1 VCSNQFS
8 SLPREKLLCYNR
20 DPFSLAKQL
29 FSSLFNSWR
38 RQCEQSNRHGARPE
52 NSGGE
57 MNVYETLYLRDDEMD
72 EFGDSG
78 AYGESLEENFE
89 EEEEEE
95 EAELPGVTGAE
106 AETPMPP
113 APMPIGG
120 GGGGGSSKPAA
131 KKAVPKK
138 AAPKKKAKKK
148 AAKKAAKRKPARKA
162 AKKKPTKKKPAKKAK
177 KKAGKKSA
185 RRRR

>member
-1 VCSNQFS
+1 MHWAGGSNQFT
-8 SLPREKLLCYNR
+8 SLQREKLLCYNR
-20 DPFSLAKQL
+20 DPFSLVKQL

-38 RQCEQSNRHGARPE
+38 RQCEQSNRHGALPE

-78 AYGESLEENFE
+78 AYGESLEETYE

-106 AETPMPP
+106 VEIPMPP
-113 APMPIGG
+113 APMPVG

-131 KKAVPKK
+131 KKAAPKK

-148 AAKKAAKRKPARKA
+148 AAKKAAKKPARKA
-162 AKKKPTKKKPAKKAK
+162 AKKKSPKKKPAKKAS
-177 KKAGKKSA
+177 KKSA

>member
-1 VCSNQFS
+1 VGSNQS
-8 SLPREKLLCYNR
+8 WSLPREKLLCYNR

-38 RQCEQSNRHGARPE
+38 RQCEHSNRHAAQPE

-95 EAELPGVTGAE
+95 EAELPGVTGTE
-106 AETPMPP
+106 AETPMPA
-113 APMPIGG
+113 APMPMGG
-120 GGGGGSSKPAA
+120 GGGGGPSKPAA
-131 KKAVPKK
+131 KKPAAKK

-148 AAKKAAKRKPARKA
+148 AAKKAAKKKPARKA
-162 AKKKPTKKKPAKKAK
+162 AKKKPAKKAK